1 MNQYQVMF
9 VMENGAER
17 TAMYFAESVKE
28 ATELFRED
36 FGGLA
41 IDCIEE
47 LVEDYDEHCD
57 YNDSLDGDFDSA
69 LASAFAYAAGYGV
82 DEDYGYVDEV
92 I

>member
-9 VMENGAER
+9 VMENGAESS
-17 TAMYFAESVKE
+17 AMYFALDVASALEQ
-28 ATELFRED
+28 FRED

-47 LVEDYDEHCD
+47 LVEDHDEHCD

-69 LASAFAYAAGYGV
+69 MASAGYGM
-82 DEDYGYVDEV
+82 DEDYGYADEV